1 MIRKTGKYREIE
13 VREEEFVD
21 LRYFTCLRRRSFRI
35 KQLTNDV
42 IDPNTSEHSFGRRS
56 RIFSS
61 EKLKSDDIIR
71 ISVNPNFAE
80 RRFWQ
85 HRIEYPTQH
94 RIFRTRISVNPKS
107 RHFERRSCQ
116 RRIEYLTQ
124 AQIFQQSSA
133 NPKFHDQKISKVSLG
148 VDESKSWRKSE
159 STSGFR
165 YIRIFPN
172 VGLGS
177 DESNIR
183 RKSEFSESG
192 FP

>member
-1 MIRKTGKYREIE
+1 MLITVFYLFETTL
-13 VREEEFVD
+13 VPDQTVD
-21 LRYFTCLRRRSFRI
+21 KRRHRPQYI
-35 KQLTNDV
+35 
-42 IDPNTSEHSFGRRS
+42 GRRS
-56 RIFSS
+56 RIFSI

-85 HRIEYPTQH
+85 RRIEYPTQH
-94 RIFRTRISVNPKS
+94 RIFRIRISVNPKS

-116 RRIEYLTQ
+116 RRIEYPTQ

-133 NPKFHDQKISKVSLG
+133 NPKFHDQKISKVNLA
-148 VDESKSWRKSE
+148 VNESKSWRKSE

-172 VGLGS
+172 VGLGN

-183 RKSEFSESG
+183 RNIECSASG